1 MSFYEEGI
9 WGPGRWTH
17 PRVTAKESCPC
28 IIPHPGVHG
37 DLWLASNQW
46 KIANVMK
53 CYSIIMLHYVWPC
66 QDPRRKMV
74 PCMTLPYVGH
84 GRELWMACRNW
95 GPQTFSCTELNS
107 ANTQWVLT
115 GTLTFWWDCSPSQ
128 SCDCSLRTPWVEEPA
143 MPMWPL
149 NSALALLGLLLT
161 QPCVL
166 SVLTVTLKS

>member
-1 MSFYEEGI
+1 MVTTLWVSFYEEGI

-107 ANTQWVLT
+107 NNRNELGRGVSDGNTASQHLVRSCIRVL
-115 GTLTFWWDCSPSQ
+115 Q
-128 SCDCSLRTPWVEEPA
+128 R
-143 MPMWPL
+143 
-149 NSALALLGLLLT
+149 NN
-161 QPCVL
+161 Q
-166 SVLTVTLKS
+166 